1 MNNFIKKIVITLS
14 FIIII
19 FSTISFVNA
28 SSEID
33 AANKLSNLW
42 IIVDNASNP
51 EAYNIEK
58 SITRREMLKVM
69 MNLSLIKVWDTCT
82 GKFTD
87 LPKSDWWC
95 KYAETALERGFIAN
109 NSLFRPDD
117 NISKVE
123 ALKMIFQAKG
133 LSKDNS
139 FDDWRAWYI
148 EAAIKMGVLSESF
161 TDYDTVWVRGW
172 IFMVS
177 SSAIDKTLNLKL
189 TESQAKIIAE
199 KSCIKWWEALS
210 IWSYNENSKTWW
222 FDANLNSTKQWCY
235 PACVVSEITKTAEIN
250 WRCTWLIIP

>member
-1 MNNFIKKIVITLS
+1 
-14 FIIII
+14 
-19 FSTISFVNA
+19 
-28 SSEID
+28 
-33 AANKLSNLW
+33 
-42 IIVDNASNP
+42 
-51 EAYNIEK
+51 
-58 SITRREMLKVM
+58 
-69 MNLSLIKVWDTCT
+69 
-82 GKFTD
+82 
-87 LPKSDWWC
+87 
-95 KYAETALERGFIAN
+95 
-109 NSLFRPDD
+109 
-117 NISKVE
+117 
-123 ALKMIFQAKG
+123 LKMIFQAKG